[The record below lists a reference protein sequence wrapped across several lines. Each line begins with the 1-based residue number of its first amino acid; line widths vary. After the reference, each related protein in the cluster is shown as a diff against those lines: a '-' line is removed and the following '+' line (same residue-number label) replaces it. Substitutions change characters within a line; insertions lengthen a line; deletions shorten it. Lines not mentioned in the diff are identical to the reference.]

1 MLPLLW
7 LAFTAPPITL
17 DHVPA
22 PILEPVVAQRL
33 LAPPQCLAAA
43 CLHGEWQL
51 SGLPE
56 IPAGQR
62 RLDAGD
68 LPGTGSVLH
77 IADRKRRDWMK
88 PQGSNDRVGMQVGM
102 NALSTDDA
110 SVAFSVDTAYRLQ
123 AYADDGTAG
132 TGPVLRGQLEWRQA
146 LDDADTRTCI
156 SAERAMNRALHGSCH
171 VPVAAY
177 ARLDGDTLSLA
188 GLVGSAVDGRRVRAE
203 SQGHRDA
210 ADALGIHVA
219 GLLLEQGAR
228 ALIDA
233 G

>member
-17 DHVPA
+17 DIASTPV
-22 PILEPVVAQRL
+22 IEPVVVQRL
-33 LAPPQCLAAA
+33 LAPPQCLAAT
-43 CLHGEWQL
+43 CVHGEWL
-51 SGLPE
+51 VDAMVD

-62 RLDAGD
+62 RIDADD
-68 LPGTGSVLH
+68 LPGNGSLLRL
-77 IADRKRRDWMK
+77 ADQTRRDWME

-146 LDDADTRTCI
+146 LG
-156 SAERAMNRALHGSCH
+156 ERARLSQTTRVETGQHGTYLRNSLLFNLQLQPAL
-171 VPVAAY
+171 
-177 ARLDGDTLSLA
+177 TLSS
-188 GLVGSAVDGRRVRAE
+188 GVEFRRDSDVTGRN
-203 SQGHRDA
+203 QTDA
-210 ADALGIHVA
+210 TLNLRYAF
-219 GLLLEQGAR
+219 
-228 ALIDA
+228 
-233 G
+233 

>member
-33 LAPPQCLAAA
+33 LAPPQCLAAS
-43 CLHGEWQL
+43 CVHGEWQL
-51 SGLPE
+51 TGIPE

-62 RLDAGD
+62 RIDGDD

-88 PQGSNDRVGMQVGM
+88 PQGSNDRVGMQVGVQ
-102 NALSTDDA
+102 ALNTEEA

-146 LDDADTRTCI
+146 LG
-156 SAERAMNRALHGSCH
+156 ERARLSQTTRVETGQHGTYLRNSLQLKFQLQPALT
-171 VPVAAY
+171 
-177 ARLDGDTLSLA
+177 LDTGVELRRDSEVT
-188 GLVGSAVDGRRVRAE
+188 GRN
-203 SQGHRDA
+203 QTDA
-210 ADALGIHVA
+210 KLNLRYVF
-219 GLLLEQGAR
+219 
-228 ALIDA
+228 
-233 G
+233 

>member
-146 LDDADTRTCI
+146 LG
-156 SAERAMNRALHGSCH
+156 ERARLSQTTRVETGQHGTYLRNSLQLNIKLQ
-171 VPVAAY
+171 PD
-177 ARLDGDTLSLA
+177 LTLSS
-188 GLVGSAVDGRRVRAE
+188 GVDMRRDSDVRGRN
-203 SQGHRDA
+203 QTDA
-210 ADALGIHVA
+210 TLNLRYAF
-219 GLLLEQGAR
+219 
-228 ALIDA
+228 
-233 G
+233 

>member
-33 LAPPQCLAAA
+33 LAPPQCLVAS
-43 CLHGEWQL
+43 CVHGEWQFT
-51 SGLPE
+51 GMPE

-62 RLDAGD
+62 RLDDDD
-68 LPGTGSVLH
+68 LPGTGAVMR

-88 PQGSNDRVGMQVGM
+88 PQGSNDRVGMQVGVQ
-102 NALSTDDA
+102 ALKTEDA
-110 SVAFSVDTAYRLQ
+110 SVALSVDTAYRLQ

-146 LDDADTRTCI
+146 LG
-156 SAERAMNRALHGSCH
+156 ERARLSQTTRVETGQHGTYLRNSLLFKLQLQ
-171 VPVAAY
+171 PQ
-177 ARLDGDTLSLA
+177 LTLSS
-188 GLVGSAVDGRRVRAE
+188 GVEVRRDSDISGRN
-203 SQGHRDA
+203 HTDA
-210 ADALGIHVA
+210 TLNLRYAF
-219 GLLLEQGAR
+219 
-228 ALIDA
+228 
-233 G
+233 